1 MHDIV
6 VINKNM
12 YPSVYKWVPT
22 GRVPRGSLADANVP
36 GRQTPLVF
44 PALRWIKEKGTDVTS
59 SREARKAG
67 GNYHEV
73 RTELEELRQQRAK

>member
-44 PALRWIKEKGTDVTS
+44 PALRWIKEKGTEGNLF
-59 SREARKAG
+59 SRSQEGRWK
-67 GNYHEV
+67 
-73 RTELEELRQQRAK
+73 LS